1 MRTVMALVL
10 TLPLLACESES
21 LMERSGETLDDATDE
36 VTDTIEDTR
45 EEVED
50 GIEQTTD

>member
-1 MRTVMALVL
+1 MKTAMALLL

-36 VTDTIEDTR
+36 ITDTIEEAR
-45 EEVED
+45 EEVEEAV
-50 GIEQTTD
+50 EQATD